1 LAHIAS
7 DGAEC
12 WKIKEPN
19 REDVLNR
26 IVTAIDRWDI
36 ESKRNINYR
45 YRPDRSSVNHSSSY
59 SFYRFV
65 FKRSFEPILR
75 LLNMDHTP
83 QCQYWAVWALAN
95 LTRVYGKILLF
106 VPFFLSEMPI
116 LLFSNLM
123 FIIAEKYCRL
133 LKEENGF
140 QILEKLVART
150 VDDKVRRFAKNALE
164 GSIEYLERNA
174 VVGCGDEHSDELEG

>member
-1 LAHIAS
+1 
-7 DGAEC
+7 
-12 WKIKEPN
+12 
-19 REDVLNR
+19 
-26 IVTAIDRWDI
+26 
-36 ESKRNINYR
+36 
-45 YRPDRSSVNHSSSY
+45 
-59 SFYRFV
+59 
-65 FKRSFEPILR
+65 
-75 LLNMDHTP
+75 MDHTP

-95 LTRVYGKILLF
+95 LTRVYGKILFCSL
-106 VPFFLSEMPI
+106 FLSEMPI
-116 LLFSNLM
+116 LFLNLM
-123 FIIAEKYCRL
+123 FVIAEKYCRL